1 MNPDGNSFLVFFFCL
16 VRCLVP
22 VLLLLGIS
30 YLLRR
35 LGWLPTGTEDEAGE
49 NHPAPRS
56 K

>member
-1 MNPDGNSFLVFFFCL
+1 MNPDSQSLIVFLLCL

-35 LGWLPTGTEDEAGE
+35 LGWLPTGTEDQADKDQ
-49 NHPAPRS
+49 PASRPE
-56 K
+56 